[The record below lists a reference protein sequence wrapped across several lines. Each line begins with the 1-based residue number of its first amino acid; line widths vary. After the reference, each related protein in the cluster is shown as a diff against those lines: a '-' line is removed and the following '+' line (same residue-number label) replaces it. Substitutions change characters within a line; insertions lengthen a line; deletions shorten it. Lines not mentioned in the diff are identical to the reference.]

1 MPVIKISP
9 EMCFHACVEI
19 LWFSKIHYVC
29 GFLFV
34 CLFVAFQTPV
44 STTKYANL
52 LVNFKPEVWVL

>member
-34 CLFVAFQTPV
+34 CFVCCFSDTCFCHKICKPSSEFQT
-44 STTKYANL
+44 
-52 LVNFKPEVWVL
+52 

>member
-34 CLFVAFQTPV
+34 CFVCCFSDTCFYHKICKPSEFQT
-44 STTKYANL
+44 
-52 LVNFKPEVWVL
+52 